1 MSRTLKVASGSIAVG
16 ILVLG
21 LKYLAFVLTGS
32 VALYSDALESIINV
46 ATAIGAVIAI
56 HVAEKPAD
64 AGHPYGHFKAEYVS
78 AVVEGVLVVL
88 AALSILREAYLGWL
102 HPAAIATP
110 FTGLLINGL
119 ATVINACW
127 GIFVIQRGRVWRSPA
142 LVADGRHLLTDL
154 YTSIG
159 VIAGIFMVAATGWL
173 VLDSVIAGL
182 VAVNIIWSGFS
193 MIRDSLGGLMD
204 EAVPKETLR
213 RIESVIRE
221 QAASTALQAHDLR
234 TRQAGPMTYLDFH
247 LVVPAYMTV
256 ARAHAVCDAIEQA
269 LHEDL
274 ESCVVS
280 IHVEPEE
287 NAHEHARLTF

>member
-1 MSRTLKVASGSIAVG
+1 MSRTSKVAFGSIAVG
-16 ILVLG
+16 LLVLG

-56 HVAEKPAD
+56 RVAEKPAD

-102 HPAAIATP
+102 HPAPLDAP
-110 FTGLLINGL
+110 FTGLLVNGL
-119 ATVINACW
+119 ATLLNAGW
-127 GIFVIQRGRVWRSPA
+127 GILLVRCGRAWRSPA
-142 LVADGRHLLTDL
+142 LAADGRHLLTDL

-159 VIAGIFMVAATGWL
+159 VVVGIFMVAATGWL
-173 VLDSVIAGL
+173 VLDPVIAGL
-182 VAVNIIWSGFS
+182 VAINIIWSGFG
-193 MIRDSLGGLMD
+193 MIRASLGGLMD
-204 EAVPKETLR
+204 EAVPMETLR
-213 RIESVIRE
+213 RIETVIRE

-247 LVVPAYMTV
+247 LVVPGDMTV
-256 ARAHAVCDAIEQA
+256 ARAHAVCDDIEHA
-269 LHEDL
+269 LRRDL
-274 ESCVVS
+274 ESCVIS

-287 NAHEHARLTF
+287 YAHAHARLTF